1 MREEVGVDEPAAD
14 GDDQRQDDGD
24 GRDAQVVVLA
34 WNRNVLLSRL
44 YTNFYLEGR
53 LMTVLNLEI
62 NVTSCNS

>member
-44 YTNFYLEGR
+44 YTKFYLEGR
-53 LMTVLNLEI
+53 LMTVLNLER